1 MVNTTTTTEPK
12 WLTLARAELGTKEAP
27 GDANNPRVLQYYVDA
42 GHAEIHEDSTAWC
55 SAAMGSWLKRS
66 GIKPSGSLMAKSY
79 LTFGAG
85 LPGPRIGCIAVLW
98 RGSPT
103 AATGHVGFVTGFT
116 GTEIS
121 LLGGNQGANGV
132 VSVETFPRSR
142 VLAYRWPV
150 AVTPIIDTPKET
162 TWSKVV
168 KWLRNLV

>member
-1 MVNTTTTTEPK
+1 MVDTIATTESK

-27 GDANNPRVLQYYVDA
+27 GAADNPRVLQYYIDA
-42 GHAEIHEDSTAWC
+42 GHPEVEHDSVAYC
-55 SAAMGSWLKRS
+55 AAFMGAILKRS

-79 LTFGAG
+79 LTFGAA